1 MSEKILKRF
10 EDLSIISRNELLDI
24 RKKIIEDLESSFKE
38 FGDQVLLEE
47 DKIKWK
53 EIFEALKDIEEANLD
68 MNLIRDIIFKETILK
83 IQKKESNK
91 IQKLD

>member
-24 RKKIIEDLESSFKE
+24 QKKIIEDLESSFKE

>member
-24 RKKIIEDLESSFKE
+24 QKKIIEDLESSFKE
-38 FGDQVLLEE
+38 FGNQVLLEE
-47 DKIKWK
+47 DKIKWQ

>member
-1 MSEKILKRF
+1 MGFFQKIKELANLK
-10 EDLSIISRNELLDI
+10 NELEQ
-24 RKKIIEDLESSFKE
+24 KK
-38 FGDQVLLEE
+38 
-47 DKIKWK
+47 
-53 EIFEALKDIEEANLD
+53 KDIEEANLD

>member
-24 RKKIIEDLESSFKE
+24 QKKIIEDLESSFKE
-38 FGDQVLLEE
+38 FGNQVLLEE